1 MKKLLKLII
10 KKKYN
15 CLINVISISIAI
27 ITFILKKESL
37 FFKYLGISQGI
48 IIVTLNILIIFD
60 KSIKDILCC
69 CKKQSNIQLKNRTIK
84 LKKLIKK
91 GNSLLTSIRKET
103 EVLKG
108 LSKEKNNEV
117 IDLYDKIKFQ
127 ESIRRKFYKNK

>member
-27 ITFILKKESL
+27 ITFILKKESS

-48 IIVTLNILIIFD
+48 IIVTLNILIIFG

-69 CKKQSNIQLKNRTIK
+69 CKKQSQLKNPTIK

-91 GNSLLTSIRKET
+91 GNSLLISIKKEN
-103 EVLKG
+103 ELLKQ
-108 LSKEKNNEV
+108 LSKEKNNEA
-117 IDLYDKIKFQ
+117 IALYKQIKFQ
-127 ESIRRKFYKNK
+127 ESIRRKFYKYK

>member
-27 ITFILKKESL
+27 ITFILKKEST
-37 FFKYLGISQGI
+37 FFKYLGISQAI
-48 IIVTLNILIIFD
+48 IIVTLNILIIFG

-69 CKKQSNIQLKNRTIK
+69 CKKQSQLKKPTIK

-91 GNSLLTSIRKET
+91 GNSLLISIKKEN
-103 EVLKG
+103 ELLKQ
-108 LSKEKNNEV
+108 LSKEKNNEA
-117 IDLYDKIKFQ
+117 IALYEQIKFQ
-127 ESIRRKFYKNK
+127 ESIRRKIYKYK

>member
-27 ITFILKKESL
+27 ITFILKKEST
-37 FFKYLGISQGI
+37 FFKYLGISQAI
-48 IIVTLNILIIFD
+48 IIVTLNILIIFG

-69 CKKQSNIQLKNRTIK
+69 CKKQSQLKKTIK

-91 GNSLLTSIRKET
+91 GNSLLISIKKET
-103 EVLKG
+103 DVLKQ
-108 LSKEKNNEV
+108 LSKEKNNEA
-117 IDLYDKIKFQ
+117 IALYEQIKVKD
-127 ESIRRKFYKNK
+127 SIRREFYK